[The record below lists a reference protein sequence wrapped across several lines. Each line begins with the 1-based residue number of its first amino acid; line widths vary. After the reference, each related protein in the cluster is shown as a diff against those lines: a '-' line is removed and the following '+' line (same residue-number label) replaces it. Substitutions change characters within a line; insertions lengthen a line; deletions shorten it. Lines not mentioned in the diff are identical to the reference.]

1 MQQAPS
7 GGEHEAEVLQP
18 TRGVL
23 SGETWEATPDGL
35 QASPSPLALA
45 LTLTLAR
52 TRTRTLTLTLALTL
66 TLTLTQGGRARPT
79 LDGCGPAH
87 RGRGGGRAL

>member
-1 MQQAPS
+1 MDKTLDGQELKAMQQAPS

-35 QASPSPLALA
+35 QATTTVRLLEGVASF
-45 LTLTLAR
+45 
-52 TRTRTLTLTLALTL
+52 
-66 TLTLTQGGRARPT
+66 
-79 LDGCGPAH
+79 
-87 RGRGGGRAL
+87 RGGSTWVQRLLLPKCEIDRRLYT

>member
-1 MQQAPS
+1 MDKTLDGQELKAMQQAPS

-52 TRTRTLTLTLALTL
+52 TRTRTLT
-66 TLTLTQGGRARPT
+66 
-79 LDGCGPAH
+79 
-87 RGRGGGRAL
+87 